1 VDSRADALYDL
12 EPTAFVAAR
21 DELAR
26 ALKAEGDAA
35 GAKAVRALRRPTVA
49 AAALNQVARRHP
61 AAVLAV
67 LEAGEALAAATS
79 PGDLREAGR
88 ARREA
93 VQAVVRLVERAHR
106 DAVAA
111 TLEAALV
118 APALVAPALAA
129 DVRAGRLAREA
140 EAPATFGFGSL
151 PEPDPV
157 ASQASGEAAA
167 PAADVEALEREVA
180 EAAAALELAE
190 ATVDAAR
197 RTLGQ
202 AEERRSDA
210 SARLAHLTERLRG
223 IGT

>member
-12 EPTAFVAAR
+12 DPPAFVAAR

-49 AAALNQVARRHP
+49 AAALNHVARRQP

-79 PGDLREAGR
+79 PDVLRQAGR

-93 VQAVVRLVERAHR
+93 VQAVVRLVEPGHR

-111 TLEAALV
+111 TLEAALLD
-118 APALVAPALAA
+118 PDLAA

-157 ASQASGEAAA
+157 AAQAAGEAAA
-167 PAADVEALEREVA
+167 PAVDVEALEREAA

-190 ATVDAAR
+190 AAVDAAR
-197 RTLGQ
+197 RTLAQ

-210 SARLAHLTERLRG
+210 AARLAHLTEQLRG
-223 IGT
+223 IGS

>member
-118 APALVAPALAA
+118 APALAA